1 MPRHQR
7 PFTRRQDATH
17 ATVAGRTLIRCLIY
31 EEEHLATDAMVGRG
45 SRSAERLTGD
55 TVARLTMRRSLAR
68 PILALFDPP
77 INEIGIRTGSASS
90 TDPLQLLKTI
100 NAHGLDSEGGQGG
113 NSDAVHEIRDTYSR
127 LHPGPVAPGL
137 ASGDFNTRVNCL
149 RALARVGGKNA
160 IGMIEGALDDDD
172 PKTVAWAANSLQQSP
187 NLDSIPAMV
196 RCLEL
201 RRDQFPVETEG
212 CLTRALAKH
221 GDERGIEQLVISASR
236 PDQDVRQMGLRGLAY
251 IRTARS
257 AAALD
262 QLMTDLTASD
272 RRYVSRMLKE
282 FPTSPS

>member
-1 MPRHQR
+1 MLYMRSETP
-7 PFTRRQDATH
+7 
-17 ATVAGRTLIRCLIY
+17 TLDCIP
-31 EEEHLATDAMVGRG
+31 V
-45 SRSAERLTGD
+45 
-55 TVARLTMRRSLAR
+55 
-68 PILALFDPP
+68 
-77 INEIGIRTGSASS
+77 
-90 TDPLQLLKTI
+90 
-100 NAHGLDSEGGQGG
+100 
-113 NSDAVHEIRDTYSR
+113 
-127 LHPGPVAPGL
+127 VAPGL

-172 PKTVAWAANSLQQSP
+172 PKTVAWAANCLQQSP

-201 RRDQFPVETEG
+201 RRDEFPVETEG

-262 QLMTDLTASD
+262 QLMPDLTASD